1 MKRKIYSL
9 LAGTKQSLFALALT
23 VFSAGVY
30 AQNTYTFNY
39 AGSTQQTISLQAGTY
54 TIETW
59 GADGGDNLGN
69 GGTTY
74 LQMGGK
80 GGYSRGTYTLATT
93 TTVYVNVGGRGG
105 NSTTTLNVTVP
116 GGYNG
121 GGYGSLNT
129 TSGKCSGAGGGG
141 ASHVATASGQL
152 SSLGTNTVSVL
163 IVGGAGGGA
172 GESNYA
178 NNNTAYNSNGG
189 NAGGLSGL
197 QNPATGYQGRMGQ
210 GGTQFAGGGGGDN
223 GSAIAGVPLQG
234 IFGAGGYNTASGA
247 NASAG
252 GAGIGGGGAGW
263 YGGGSGWGG
272 AATAY
277 MAGAGGGGSGYIGGV
292 TSGTTIGYGQ
302 LGFVTNPDITGNG
315 RVLITELCSV
325 RIYGSGTNS
334 LSPAICSGSSLTLT
348 TNAATNFTWSTGNT
362 TNTTIVVSPTSNQT
376 YSIIGTSTAGCQSSG
391 FINVTVNS
399 GIPVL
404 SITNSPNTICLGK
417 TATITAGGALSYT
430 WTGGT
435 PTPTNGVSFLPGGGI
450 NTYTV
455 TGQNGCGFST
465 AVTILTVSPLA
476 VSIVASSTAV
486 CAGSTMTLSAT
497 SAVTGYTWQP
507 GPVTGSTAIYG
518 PVVNTVYTVTAS
530 DGTCSGVAS
539 ISITTKATPTLSIVS
554 SATAV
559 CQGAAV
565 TMTASGAINYSWSP
579 GTQVGA
585 TNSDNPSGPT
595 VYVVTGTNALGCSAS
610 SSTFVLTFASPT
622 VVINANKT
630 MVCAGDQVLLAA
642 SGATSYVWSGGPA
655 TAGYT
660 VNPLI
665 STNYVVT
672 GSDNGCTG
680 TKTISIN
687 VLTASVAIN
696 SSTTSICN
704 GGSVN
709 LNASGANTYTWSGAQ
724 ITGAGASVTAMP
736 TTTSVYTISA
746 TTTTVSVPT
755 LKCPSF
761 ASISI
766 TVFNN
771 PTVSIST
778 TKTLVCKQDA
788 SLTLTGLGATSYSW
802 SNNASTTSISVHP
815 QTNTTY
821 TITGIDNNGCSS
833 TGSLDIKVNAC
844 TGITSFN
851 AVASSLLVYPNPS
864 NGTFSLKADAAM
876 ELILVNELGQ
886 RVMNIKLQE
895 SSNYTFEM
903 KDLKP
908 GIYFIQNEKGSTT
921 AVQKIVVN

>member
-1 MKRKIYSL
+1 MKKNIYSL
-9 LAGTKQSLFALALT
+9 LSGAKQGLFALALIL
-23 VFSAGVY
+23 FSVTAYSQV
-30 AQNTYTFNY
+30 TYTLSY
-39 AGSTQQTISLQAGTY
+39 TGSVQSLTLLAGTY
-54 TIETW
+54 SINSW
-59 GADGGDNLGN
+59 GGDGYTQTAGYNGKGGFASGILTLPSTQTVYIYVGGLGTYPAGGVSANVWTFNGGGVGYPAANAAYGN
-69 GGTTY
+69 GGGASDVRLT
-74 LQMGGK
+74 GGLWDNLASLS
-80 GGYSRGTYTLATT
+80 SR
-93 TTVYVNVGGRGG
+93 VIV
-105 NSTTTLNVTVP
+105 
-116 GGYNG
+116 
-121 GGYGSLNT
+121 
-129 TSGKCSGAGGGG
+129 AGGGG
-141 ASHVATASGQL
+141 AGRN
-152 SSLGTNTVSVL
+152 SSYIGGNGGGLTGGTGTYFSPDQAGGPTGGTQIGGGTNT
-163 IVGGAGGGA
+163 GYTAGLTLATLGKAQTWDGTTL
-172 GESNYA
+172 
-178 NNNTAYNSNGG
+178 TASF
-189 NAGGLSGL
+189 L
-197 QNPATGYQGRMGQ
+197 
-210 GGTQFAGGGGGDN
+210 AGGGGGYY
-223 GSAIAGVPLQG
+223 
-234 IFGAGGYNTASGA
+234 GGASGRV
-247 NASAG
+247 
-252 GAGIGGGGAGW
+252 
-263 YGGGSGWGG
+263 
-272 AATAY
+272 
-277 MAGAGGGGSGYIGGV
+277 AGGGGSCYLGGV
-292 TSGTTIGYGQ
+292 SSGTTIMYGIP
-302 LGFVTNPDITGNG
+302 GFVANPDLTGNG

-325 RIYGSGTNS
+325 RIYASGTNS
-334 LSPAICSGSSLTLT
+334 LSPAICSGNSLTLT
-348 TNAATNFTWSTGNT
+348 TTAVTNFTWSTGNT

-376 YSIIGTSTAGCQSSG
+376 YSVIGTSTAGCQSSG
-391 FINVTVNS
+391 LINVTVNS

-771 PTVSIST
+771 PTVSISA